1 MNTTRFGCA
10 RSRCANGTRGRQAR
24 AGGFTLLETL
34 VALAIVAISLA
45 SVTKL
50 VYQLAG
56 DTSAVFDKTMALLV
70 AENQLTRLQLGL
82 GTPDASGEQTLLNVA
97 WRYRV
102 EREDTPDPRV
112 EKVTVVVSLASGPDD
127 RLASLTTYLGKAVRR
142 TGR

>member
-1 MNTTRFGCA
+1 M
-10 RSRCANGTRGRQAR
+10 
-24 AGGFTLLETL
+24 
-34 VALAIVAISLA
+34 ALAIVAISLA

-82 GTPDASGEQTLLNVA
+82 GASDSSGEQTLLNVS
-97 WRYRV
+97 WRYRI

-127 RLASLTTYLGKAVRR
+127 RLASLTTYLGKEVRKASR
-142 TGR
+142 